1 MPYLSGFFGITVPVK
16 GQRQFRSITCLSTVN
31 EKFQLYFHSYMDG
44 NDWKITNGVNW
55 STPGPEKSNI
65 SA

>member
-1 MPYLSGFFGITVPVK
+1 
-16 GQRQFRSITCLSTVN
+16 
-31 EKFQLYFHSYMDG
+31 MDG